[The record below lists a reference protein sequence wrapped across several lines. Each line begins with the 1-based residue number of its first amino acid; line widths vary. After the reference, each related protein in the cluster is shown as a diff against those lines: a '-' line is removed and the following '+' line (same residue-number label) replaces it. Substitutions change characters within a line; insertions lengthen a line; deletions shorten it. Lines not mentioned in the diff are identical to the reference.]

1 MNKNLNKLIKLYD
14 TIKKNVLNYVYLPHN
29 MYMLSMALY
38 DIAYTV
44 QQHNIILNE
53 LIDQKSTS
61 SAAGAVLN
69 DQLSNL
75 FKKDNDN
82 KKAN

>member
-1 MNKNLNKLIKLYD
+1 
-14 TIKKNVLNYVYLPHN
+14 
-29 MYMLSMALY
+29 MLSMALY